1 MFRMTAIAGRVAG
14 AAVAAVFAA
23 ALATPAAHAAAPHAA
38 SPGDN
43 GDVKIHAVGTSFVDQ
58 RNEPHVCQFYLDAF
72 NFDPNT
78 NVSWEIDQQ
87 PPTGNAAVLSGTLML
102 KSDGSGVS
110 SDYTLPAGHYKLTWT
125 FAGEK
130 GSAKH
135 KTFWSDC
142 AGVAS
147 PPPGSTVVSSG
158 GTVVGTVTTPGMV
171 QTPSGHEVPL
181 HQALSGKTLP
191 QTGAGEVVPM
201 AAVAAGLALT
211 GVVLVRRTRRV
222 GAR

>member
-1 MFRMTAIAGRVAG
+1 MTAIAGRVAG
-14 AAVAAVFAA
+14 VAAA
-23 ALATPAAHAAAPHAA
+23 ALLAAAPAAHAAAPRTAP
-38 SPGDN
+38 PGDN
-43 GDVKIHAVGTSFVDQ
+43 GDVKIHAVGTSFIDQ

-78 NVSWEIDQQ
+78 NVTWEIDQQ
-87 PPTGNAAVLSGTLML
+87 PPTGTAAVLSGTLKL

-110 SDYTLPAGHYKLTWT
+110 NDYTLPAGHYQLTWN

-147 PPPGSTVVSSG
+147 PPPGSTVMSG
-158 GTVVGTVTTPGMV
+158 GTVVGTVTSPGMV
-171 QTPSGHEVPL
+171 QTPSGHVVPL

-191 QTGAGEVVPM
+191 HTGAGAMLPT
-201 AAVAAGLALT
+201 AGIATALALT
-211 GVVLVRRTRRV
+211 GVVLVRRTRRT
-222 GAR
+222 ATR